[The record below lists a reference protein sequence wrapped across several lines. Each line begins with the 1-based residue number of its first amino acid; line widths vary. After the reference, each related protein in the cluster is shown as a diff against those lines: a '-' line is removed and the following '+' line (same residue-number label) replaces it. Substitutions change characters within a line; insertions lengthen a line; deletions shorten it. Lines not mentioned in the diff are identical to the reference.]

1 MFIYVLYIFIHFSNI
16 FFSLYIGGKNAT
28 ETEHLAYMKE
38 ALPILD
44 KNSNVQRYS
53 WMSARDN
60 KVPGASLFTNNNN
73 PMNP

>member
-1 MFIYVLYIFIHFSNI
+1 
-16 FFSLYIGGKNAT
+16 
-28 ETEHLAYMKE
+28 MKE

-73 PMNP
+73 PMNPQFTKVGQFYANTANN